1 MDSEILKLMNQK
13 VIQTKR
19 LANAA
24 WEGVEE
30 LKIQTAEMKQQ
41 SVEIKA
47 LVMIIRNEMQLS
59 TRPWWKKLFG
69 LVS

>member
-47 LVMIIRNEMQLS
+47 LVMIICNEMQLS